1 MEVIDLN
8 SLDPITMHIGESNTK
23 TTNFGSGIE
32 LLMNDKMKSS
42 SSSTKIDLG
51 ELDNLENELMIWFEY
66 ISEYCDKSLSVD
78 SVNPVIT
85 NGTEV

>member
-51 ELDNLENELMIWFEY
+51 ELDNLENELNELSSMNMPSAPTENKS
-66 ISEYCDKSLSVD
+66 ISGFFGFTL
-78 SVNPVIT
+78 
-85 NGTEV
+85 